1 MSELQ
6 APNWNEAKIDPQD
19 LSNKVSARL
28 ETIAKEH
35 NANPSKFMAQLKG
48 GGDTFGFNDMK
59 VSNQGQTQE
68 KPASSSSFLL
78 MGKGRNKKDVR
89 WEQLK
94 SENNAMGLPKTY
106 REKLTDSR
114 ILAGGRAKKNHDPF
128 SGGGDRALLEQAR
141 IARQSLGTEGGYVSP
156 QGIKAN
162 AHLAAQLGGA
172 ELFSTMLDARREDQ
186 APAEYRALNGA
197 ADGNDK
203 LKDAAKQVSDDV
215 KVEFVKKQDDPKPL
229 ANMLLSEEAAE
240 KAKQPIDAP
249 KPKHLEPP
257 KPPAPSMSS
266 SNGLMGEG

>member
-1 MSELQ
+1 MPNELQ

-19 LSNKVSARL
+19 LANKVSSRL
-28 ETIAKEH
+28 ESIAKEH

-48 GGDTFGFNDMK
+48 SGDMMGFGDMK
-59 VSNQGQTQE
+59 VSNHGQE
-68 KPASSSSFLL
+68 PEAKGASSSSFLL

-94 SENNAMGLPKTY
+94 SDNNAMGLPKTY

-172 ELFSTMLDARREDQ
+172 ELFSTMLDARREDTT
-186 APAEYRALNGA
+186 PAEFRALNGA
-197 ADGNDK
+197 ADGNEK
-203 LKDAAKQVSDDV
+203 LKDAAKQVSDEV
-215 KVEFVKKQDDPKPL
+215 KVEFVKKLDDPKPM
-229 ANMLLSEEAAE
+229 ANLLLSEEAAE
-240 KAKQPIDAP
+240 KAKQPVDAP
-249 KPKHLEPP
+249 KPKHLQ
-257 KPPAPSMSS
+257 PPAPMGP
-266 SNGLMGEG
+266 SNGLMGEN